1 MYKRALLAKTLAVA
15 AMSASLVGV
24 TAGTANA
31 AASIKY
37 ADLTIAQ
44 RNCPPNY
51 KNVHISG
58 TAAMSQADAQR
69 FIDRPGSEVE
79 LRLKGSDWSDDVQ
92 LGPVDPQAFT
102 TTAQGLVFAW
112 SACVPHST
120 LNEDPA
126 PGDRDELYAEMKL
139 KDFRD
144 GKTSKAN
151 SRQVT
156 GNF

>member
-1 MYKRALLAKTLAVA
+1 
-15 AMSASLVGV
+15 
-24 TAGTANA
+24 
-31 AASIKY
+31 
-37 ADLTIAQ
+37 
-44 RNCPPNY
+44 
-51 KNVHISG
+51 
-58 TAAMSQADAQR
+58 
-69 FIDRPGSEVE
+69 
-79 LRLKGSDWSDDVQ
+79 
-92 LGPVDPQAFT
+92 
-102 TTAQGLVFAW
+102 
-112 SACVPHST
+112 VPHST